1 MGYARTKSLPSIIAG
16 CTVGLLCK
24 SNEPFVWRVEQRLT
38 VDDRRTWWISHA
50 EPRAVWSRTEPSC
63 FCHSWRLVNPKGH
76 PVAKAR
82 SRGSQYPGH
91 HRGSDLW

>member
-24 SNEPFVWRVEQRLT
+24 SNKALLWRAEQRLT
-38 VDDRRTWWISHA
+38 IENRRTRWISH
-50 EPRAVWSRTEPSC
+50 TEPGAVRGRIEPSR
-63 FCHSWRLVNPKGH
+63 FHHPGWLVNSKGY

-82 SRGSQYPGH
+82 PRGSQHTCYRWSP
-91 HRGSDLW
+91 DLW